1 MAQQPLQEELCNGY
15 AASLVSAPCGECPG
29 GAYAEAPSGAV

>member
-15 AASLVSAPCGECPG
+15 AASLVGAPCGESPD
-29 GAYAEAPSGAV
+29 GAYAVTPSGGL